1 MKCILRYYPF
11 ILLLVSLFAWQA
23 ESLFAQVDGNWV
35 KQSPSP
41 TGETIEDVFFV
52 DENTGWAVGLE
63 GEIVFTKDGGSTWST
78 QSSGTTSRLRN
89 VFFLDESTGWVVG
102 DTGTILHTTDGGA
115 NWVAQNSASTNSLSD
130 ICFVDASNGWAV
142 GRDGKILHTSDGGS
156 NWKSQ
161 NSGTTWTLAS
171 VSFSDTKNGWA
182 VGSGSTIVHTSD
194 GGENWLPQNSGV
206 TGFLSGVYFLDA
218 NKGWAAG
225 AAGRILQTIDGG
237 DNWASQN
244 SAITSSLSDIYFVDA
259 SNGWAVGRF
268 GRIVH
273 TSDGG
278 NNWEFQESSS
288 NKDLQAVYFANASI
302 GWAVGLDGTIVH
314 TKDGGLNWEAQNSGT
329 FERYNG
335 VSFSD
340 ASTGWVVGQNG
351 TIVHTSDGGENWLPQ
366 NSGTDE
372 NLNDV
377 SFTDASTGWAVGDGG
392 MILHT
397 SDGGDNWVAQNSGT
411 INRLDGIVFTGE
423 TTGWAVGQSG
433 TIVYTSDGGDN
444 WESQNSN
451 TIYWLFGLHFINAST
466 GWAVGDRGTIIHT
479 SDGGNTWA
487 AQSSNTTSEL
497 MDVSFSDVSTG
508 WAVGWDGTIVHTN
521 DGGENWNNQSNDS
534 TNRLY
539 GVSFANESTGWAV
552 GISGTILHTSDGG
565 TNWVEQ
571 NSGTNNWLWGVHFTD
586 AGTGWAVGEEGSIIH
601 FEGPDAPEKI
611 VLSSPADKAT
621 DVALQP
627 TFEWSSDDGTES
639 YELVLS
645 VNSDFSYPLVDESD
659 ITATH
664 FEIPLDLNHGQT
676 YFWQVRGVN
685 TDVRGPWSDGFSF
698 TTIPE
703 LPEQVVL
710 SSPANESEDI
720 ELQPILEWSEADG
733 AESYELILSFNA
745 DFSEPVISESNLTS
759 TSFKIESGLDRE
771 QNYYWQVRGVNS
783 GGNGNWSEGF
793 SFTTIPD
800 KPGQVVL
807 STPSDES
814 RDVELQPI
822 LEWSAADRAETYDL
836 VLSVN
841 VDFSNPLISESALSD
856 KNFEIAYDLDR
867 DQMYYWQVRGV
878 NAGNAGPWSDG
889 FSFTTIPEQ
898 PNTVVLIAPEDG
910 ATCVATDSS
919 LTWLGSERAEQ
930 YRIQI
935 AELESFES
943 TTLDSTLADSSLSAG
958 DLLDFDSTYYWRVKA
973 LTAGGESEWSE
984 SRSFSTLPDLPG
996 MVEMMLPEDGA
1007 KDVEINPI
1015 LSWQKS
1021 KNAKSYRIQLSM
1033 APKFNQNDLVAD
1045 ADGIVNTELLL
1056 TEDLES
1062 SAEYFWRVR
1071 SENEAGISE
1080 WSDPFSFT
1088 TVMATSVENMQSI
1101 PVEFSLAQ
1109 NYPNPFNPT
1118 TVIEFGLPEPAP
1130 VRLEVFNM
1138 IGQSVALLVNE
1149 QKTAG
1154 WHTVTLDA
1162 SSLSSGAYL
1171 YHIQAGEFNLTRK
1184 LTLIK

>member
-1 MKCILRYYPF
+1 MKRISPYFQL
-11 ILLLVSLFAWQA
+11 ILLLTILFTWQT

-41 TGETIEDVFFV
+41 TGEILEDVFFV

-78 QSSGTTSRLRN
+78 QSSGTTRRLRN

-102 DTGTILHTTDGGA
+102 DTGTILHTTDGGT
-115 NWVAQNSASTNSLSD
+115 NWVAQNSTSTSSLSD

-171 VSFSDTKNGWA
+171 VSFSDTNSGWA
-182 VGSGSTIVHTSD
+182 VGSGGTIVHTSD

-237 DNWASQN
+237 DNWVSQN
-244 SAITSSLSDIYFVDA
+244 RASTSSLSDIYFVDA

-288 NKDLQAVYFANASI
+288 NKDLRALYFANASI

-329 FERYNG
+329 FETYYG

-392 MILHT
+392 IILHT

-466 GWAVGDRGTIIHT
+466 GWAVGWDGTIVHT

-508 WAVGWDGTIVHTN
+508 WAVGWDGTIVQTN
-521 DGGENWNNQSNDS
+521 DGGNTWIAQNSS
-534 TNRLY
+534 TTNRLY
-539 GVSFANESTGWAV
+539 GVSFMNESTGWSV
-552 GISGTILHTSDGG
+552 GFSGTIVHTSNGG
-565 TNWVEQ
+565 ATWVEQ
-571 NSGTNNWLWGVHFTD
+571 NSGTNKWLWGVHFTD
-586 AGTGWAVGEEGSIIH
+586 AGTGWAVGDDGIILH
-601 FEGPDAPEKI
+601 FEVPGVPEKI

-627 TFEWSSDDGTES
+627 TFEWSSADGTES

-645 VNSDFSYPLVDESD
+645 VNPDFSDPLVDENE

-664 FEIPLDLNHGQT
+664 FEIPSDLNRGQT

-685 TDVRGPWSDGFSF
+685 SDVSGPWSDRFSF

-703 LPEQVVL
+703 LPEQVMIT
-710 SSPANESEDI
+710 SPANESTDI
-720 ELQPILEWSEADG
+720 ELQPTLEWNEANG
-733 AESYELILSFNA
+733 AESYELILSVNA
-745 DFSEPVISESNLTS
+745 DFSDPVIDENDLTTINLEIDS
-759 TSFKIESGLDRE
+759 DLDHD
-771 QNYYWQVRGVNS
+771 QIYYWQVRGVNA
-783 GGNGNWSEGF
+783 GGYGDWSEKF
-793 SFTTIPD
+793 SFSTIPN

-807 STPSDES
+807 NTPSHES
-814 RDVELQPI
+814 TGVELQPT
-822 LEWSAADRAETYDL
+822 LEWSSAERAETHDL
-836 VLSVN
+836 VLSAHE
-841 VDFSNPLISESALSD
+841 DFSNPVISESELSGTS
-856 KNFEIAYDLDR
+856 FEIATDLVR
-867 DQMYYWQVRGV
+867 DQTYYWQVRGV
-878 NAGNAGPWSDG
+878 NAGNTGPWSES
-889 FSFTTIPEQ
+889 FSFTTFPEQ
-898 PNTVVLIAPEDG
+898 PNTVVLIAPENG
-910 ATCVATDSS
+910 ATGVAADSS
-919 LTWLGSERAEQ
+919 FTWLSSEQAEQ
-930 YRIQI
+930 YTLQI
-935 AELESFES
+935 SESKSFES
-943 TTLDSTLADSSLSAG
+943 TMLDSTLADTSLAAG
-958 DLLDFDSTYYWRVKA
+958 DLLGFDSTYHWRVKA
-973 LTAGGESEWSE
+973 SNAGGESDWSE
-984 SRSFSTLPDLPG
+984 PWSFTTLPDQPG
-996 MVEMMLPEDGA
+996 VVELLFPADRA
-1007 KDVEINPI
+1007 DDVEINPT
-1015 LSWQKS
+1015 LSWEETE
-1021 KNAKSYRIQLSM
+1021 NAESYHVQLSL
-1033 APKFNQNDLVAD
+1033 AQEFGQDELVAD
-1045 ADGIVNTELLL
+1045 STGITGTEFLH

-1062 SAEYFWRVR
+1062 ATEYFWRVR
-1071 SENEAGISE
+1071 AENEAGTSE
-1080 WSDPFSFT
+1080 WSDVLAFT
-1088 TVMATSVENMQSI
+1088 TVMATSIDEMHSI

-1118 TVIEFGLPEPAP
+1118 TVIEFGLPESSP

-1138 IGQSVALLVNE
+1138 IGQRVALLMD
-1149 QKTAG
+1149 QKKSAG
-1154 WHTVTLDA
+1154 WHAVTFDA
-1162 SSLSSGAYL
+1162 SSLSSGMYL
-1171 YHIQAGEFNLTRK
+1171 YRIQSNDFAETRK